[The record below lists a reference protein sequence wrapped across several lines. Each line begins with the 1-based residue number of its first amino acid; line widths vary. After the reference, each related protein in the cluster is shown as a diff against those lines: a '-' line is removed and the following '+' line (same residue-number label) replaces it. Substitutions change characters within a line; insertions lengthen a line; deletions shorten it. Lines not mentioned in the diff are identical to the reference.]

1 MAEKTLLQKIR
12 EKELEISVKIESVR
26 RDTEQIILNA
36 RREAADIIAKGEEEG
51 TRVAEEY
58 YRLEK
63 KKIDREIEE
72 IRRRGSENE
81 KVTRERGE
89 LNIPRAI
96 EIIERKCST

>member
-1 MAEKTLLQKIR
+1 MIEKTLLQKIR

-36 RREAADIIAKGEEEG
+36 RREAAEIIAKGEEEG
-51 TRVAEEY
+51 KRAAEEY

-63 KKIDREIEE
+63 ERIDREIEE
-72 IRRRGSENE
+72 IRRSGSENE

-89 LNIPRAI
+89 QNIPRAI
-96 EIIERKCST
+96 EIIEKKCSG